1 MSDEQKHLAK
11 LGGRKT
17 AISKRRKILLGS
29 LLVVL
34 VSIGGFAGYMLHQ
47 NLDQPLHRV
56 FTLDTVLAGAQKLYQ
71 KPNPGFFEV
80 GNDSEVSVIYR
91 LADGKAQQLLASHTV
106 LTACERQP
114 RACSAPPTWR
124 PRSSF
129 VSQSGPQYQIG
140 SDLARD
146 KPIQQ
151 LYLTM
156 AKDKNTLCAAYD
168 TTYGEAG
175 SAKPNIDLLCVNAP
189 MKLLSY
195 EYISSADSVT
205 F

>member
-1 MSDEQKHLAK
+1 M
-11 LGGRKT
+11 
-17 AISKRRKILLGS
+17 
-29 LLVVL
+29 
-34 VSIGGFAGYMLHQ
+34 
-47 NLDQPLHRV
+47 RV

-71 KPNPGFFEV
+71 RPNPGFFEP

-91 LADGKAQQLLASHTV
+91 LANGKAQQLLASHTV
-106 LTACERQP
+106 LTACEHQP
-114 RACSAPPTWR
+114 RACSASPTWR

-129 VSQSGPQYQIG
+129 VSQAGPEFQVG
-140 SDLARD
+140 DLAQN

-156 AKDKNTLCAAYD
+156 ANDKRTLCAAYD

-175 SAKPNIDLLCVNAP
+175 HTKPNSDVLCVNAP
-189 MKLLSY
+189 MNLLSY